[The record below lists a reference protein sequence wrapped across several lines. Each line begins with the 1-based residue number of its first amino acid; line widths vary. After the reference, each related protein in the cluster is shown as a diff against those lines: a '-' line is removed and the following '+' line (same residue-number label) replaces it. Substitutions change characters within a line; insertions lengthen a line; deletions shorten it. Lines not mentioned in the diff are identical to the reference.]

1 MYRYNKKHIYTHFSL
16 QDPVAVSVKSRKKR
30 GWRGEEVGEGIGE
43 EIFEKKKAEKLN
55 PIQIIFVHPIYKTA
69 TAIVL
74 LATTK

>member
-1 MYRYNKKHIYTHFSL
+1 M
-16 QDPVAVSVKSRKKR
+16 
-30 GWRGEEVGEGIGE
+30 GEGIGE